1 MNRRILFSFLW
12 LLAVPSAWGQQ
23 VLFAAGDLGYACFRI
38 PAIVAWSSNE
48 LFAFAEGRRENCA
61 DFGDVDILM
70 RTSTDGGKNWSAP
83 HVIVDNA
90 QLQVGNATPIV
101 DRLDPRYPGGRL
113 FLFYNTGTASEYDT
127 RMGLGRRRGFY
138 TTSVDHGKT
147 WSEPVDIS
155 SQVHMDVHSA
165 RPELDARTWAF
176 APGHGLQLA
185 HGPYAGRLFVPAN
198 HSLGPPQTD
207 FADYQTYGCY
217 SDDHG
222 ATWQVSPELKV
233 PSSNES
239 MAAQSPDGQMLLT
252 VRIQNQGTKRKLIAR
267 SLDGGKTW
275 DSTWLASDLPTPM
288 CQSSICYIQG
298 PERGAFYQVGP
309 ADTATR
315 SQLTLWSSE
324 DGGQLWQ
331 KEAVLYEGSSAYS
344 DVVSL
349 GDLELGVL
357 FERDDYR
364 EIVFQRMRLP

>member
-1 MNRRILFSFLW
+1 MKKGVLGVAIGMLSW
-12 LLAVPSAWGQQ
+12 ASVHGQQ

-38 PAIVAWSSNE
+38 PAIVQWEPGE
-48 LFAFAEGRRENCA
+48 LYAFAEGRRENCA

-70 RTSTDGGKNWSAP
+70 RTSVDGGTTWSAP
-83 HVIVDNA
+83 RVIVDNGE
-90 QLQVGNATPIV
+90 LQAGNATPIL
-101 DRLDPRYPGGRL
+101 DRMDPAYPEGRL

-127 RMGLGRRRGFY
+127 RMGRGRRRGFY
-138 TTSVDHGKT
+138 TTSVDHGTT
-147 WSEPVDIS
+147 WSDPVEIS

-165 RPELDARTWAF
+165 RPEVDARTWAF
-176 APGHGLQLA
+176 APGHGLQLT
-185 HGPYAGRLFVPAN
+185 HGPHAGRLFVPAN

-222 ATWQVSPELKV
+222 ATWQMSSQLQV

-239 MAAQSPDGQMLLT
+239 MAAQSPDGQLLLT
-252 VRIQNQGTKRKLIAR
+252 VRIQNQGTKRKLIVQ
-267 SLDGGKTW
+267 SLDGGETW

-298 PERGAFYQVGP
+298 PERGAYYQVGP

-324 DGGQLWQ
+324 HGGLLWQ
-331 KEAVLYEGSSAYS
+331 KEAVIYEGPAAYS
-344 DVVSL
+344 DIVSL
-349 GDLELGVL
+349 GDIELGVL

-364 EIVFQRMRLP
+364 EIVFQRVALP